1 MAVDP
6 KGSILAEPDS
16 LNDERRLQSYRVEGI
31 GYDFIPEVL
40 DRDVVDYWIKTEDHA
55 SFIMSRRLIREEG
68 LLCGGSAGSA
78 MVAAVEAAKTLKAG
92 QRCVVLLADGV
103 RNYMTKFLNNEWMWQ
118 FGYVDVASGVGTSD
132 RPLTGDWTDKT
143 VADLKPQMPFTVQ
156 PIVTC
161 KEAVDILSGEGFDQL
176 PVVAADNTI
185 CGVVTEGNL
194 TAKLMSGRVKPSDPV
209 TAALYPQFRQV
220 GMDTP
225 LGDLARMF
233 DKDHFAIVVTSQRC
247 YAGAGLPVTEKSV
260 VAGVVSRIDLLKY
273 ITSLSA

>member
-1 MAVDP
+1 
-6 KGSILAEPDS
+6 
-16 LNDERRLQSYRVEGI
+16 
-31 GYDFIPEVL
+31 
-40 DRDVVDYWIKTEDHA
+40 
-55 SFIMSRRLIREEG
+55 
-68 LLCGGSAGSA
+68 

-176 PVVAADNTI
+176 PVVRARLAG
-185 CGVVTEGNL
+185 C
-194 TAKLMSGRVKPSDPV
+194 SDRHH
-209 TAALYPQFRQV
+209 TAALFNHV
-220 GMDTP
+220 HVH
-225 LGDLARMF
+225 LC
-233 DKDHFAIVVTSQRC
+233 TSMRTRTYRYSHC
-247 YAGAGLPVTEKSV
+247 
-260 VAGVVSRIDLLKY
+260 
-273 ITSLSA
+273 SAVLTH